1 MIKKLLL
8 LVSLLSITI
17 SSAQFYEGFENEA
30 FPPPGWTVLSTGAGG
45 AEVWERYTNFVN
57 PVMYIGNGGAYIDR
71 ENIGMGNTE
80 EDWLITPQL
89 AVGENSVLSFFTRT
103 SQYGNQGTYFQIRVA
118 TEADPENYVPIQTWT
133 DEDLL
138 LAFNAISLKSVPLDD
153 YAGQNIYVAFVR
165 VFTQSSQAI
174 SGDRW
179 IVDEV
184 SVNANV
190 TGGSQPFNTISGALS
205 YDQNGTCTTPTIIS
219 PAWVNFAVTG
229 SGLDLDIAGG
239 SFQFN
244 SIELNQDITI
254 TPTISNSLFTVQPPQ
269 VVHNFADYGN
279 LENTLFCISPLGYH
293 PNLEVHLIPIT
304 DARPGE
310 DAKYKLIYRNLG
322 NQVHTGSVTLT
333 FDDARLDFVSGTP
346 APDATATNTLTWNFT
361 DLQPLS
367 MGQAE
372 FWLNVNSPMETPP
385 VNIDDVLSFTASVTS
400 QHPDEVPANDQAT
413 LEQVVIGSL
422 DPNDKIVLE
431 GSSISESQIG
441 NYLNY
446 VVRFQNVGTAPAET
460 VVVRDMIENDLDL
473 ATYEV
478 VGASHAFTQRREGA
492 MVEFVFDDINLAD
505 ATTDEP
511 NSHGFVA
518 FRIKPKNTSTV
529 GTTFSNKAN
538 IYFDFNYPIE
548 TNLVETTVTQLSTPV
563 VERFR
568 FALHPNPA
576 KTSFSISSS
585 QIPMSVSILN
595 ALGQRVKIFSGDLE
609 SFDVSDLNRGIYFVE
624 VLTSEGRMVEKLL
637 KE

>member
-1 MIKKLLL
+1 M
-8 LVSLLSITI
+8 
-17 SSAQFYEGFENEA
+17 
-30 FPPPGWTVLSTGAGG
+30 
-45 AEVWERYTNFVN
+45 WERYTLVTT
-57 PVMYIGNGGAYIDR
+57 PPMVIGTGAAYINR
-71 ENIGMGNTE
+71 ENIGIGNAE

-89 AVGENSVLSFFTRT
+89 SIGPGSILSFQAGTT
-103 SQYGNQGTYFQIRVA
+103 LIGNQGTLYQVKVA
-118 TEADPENYVPIQTWT
+118 TESDPENYFPIQTWT
-133 DEDLL
+133 EDEMVQV
-138 LAFNAISLKSVPLDD
+138 FNQFGFITIPLDD
-153 YAGQNIYVAFVR
+153 FAGQNIYIAFVR
-165 VFTQSSQAI
+165 VFTQPTLAL

-179 IVDEV
+179 IVDEISV
-184 SVNANV
+184 SANV

-205 YDQNGTCTTPTIIS
+205 YDQNGTCAAPNIIS
-219 PAWVNFAVTG
+219 PAWVIFEI
-229 SGLDLDIAGG
+229 SGTDNNLVFGGG
-239 SFQFN
+239 SYYLN
-244 SIELNQDITI
+244 SIGLNQDITI
-254 TPTISNSLFTVQPPQ
+254 TPVINNNLFTVQPPQ

-293 PNLEVHLIPIT
+293 PNLEVHVIPIT
-304 DARPGE
+304 NARPGE

-333 FDDARLDFVSGTP
+333 FDDARLDFVSGSPT
-346 APDATATNTLTWNFT
+346 PDATATNTLTWNFT
-361 DLQPLS
+361 DLQPLC

-413 LEQVVIGSL
+413 LEQVVICSL

-538 IYFDFNYPIE
+538 IYFDFNYPIV
-548 TNLVETTVTQLSTPV
+548 TNLVETTVTQLGVDPV
-563 VERFR
+563 DLQRL
-568 FALHPNPA
+568 ALYPNPA
-576 KTSFSISSS
+576 NTSFSISTS
-585 QIPMSVSILN
+585 QIPEKVAILN
-595 ALGQRVKIFSGDLE
+595 ALGQRVKTFPGDLG
-609 SFDVSDLNRGIYFVE
+609 SFDVSDLGKGIYFVE
-624 VLTSEGRMVEKLL
+624 VVSTEGRFVQKLV